1 MGLAPSPGSGWGS
14 RAGTYGSE
22 PTVKLLAA
30 TTANPVTSR
39 AVIETYI
46 SIHTLINLTY
56 SK

>member
-14 RAGTYGSE
+14 QAGTYGSE